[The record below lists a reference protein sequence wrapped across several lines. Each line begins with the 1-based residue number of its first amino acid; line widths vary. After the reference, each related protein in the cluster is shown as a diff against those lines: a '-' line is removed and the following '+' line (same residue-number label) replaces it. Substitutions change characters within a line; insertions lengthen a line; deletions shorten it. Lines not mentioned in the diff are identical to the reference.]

1 MFERPF
7 ERSKVRFRGRVE
19 KSVDVSVGRFTSGGR
34 DERRVD
40 FGHGGAKRDGGDRG
54 DVRREGDGG
63 EVDRGGA
70 DQVQESEED
79 GGEGFSV

>member
-7 ERSKVRFRGRVE
+7 GRFKIRFHRRVE
-19 KSVDVSVGRFTSGGR
+19 KSSDVSVGRFTRGGR
-34 DERRVD
+34 DECGVD

-54 DVRREGDGG
+54 DVRRESDGG

-70 DQVQESEED
+70 DQVQEGEED
-79 GGEGFSV
+79 GGEGVSV